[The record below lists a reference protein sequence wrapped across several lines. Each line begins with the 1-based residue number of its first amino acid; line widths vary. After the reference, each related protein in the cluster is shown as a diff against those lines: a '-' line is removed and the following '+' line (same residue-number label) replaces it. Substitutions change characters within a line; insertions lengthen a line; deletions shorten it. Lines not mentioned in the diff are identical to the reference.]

1 VYRALLR
8 VLAGQFQAYNLI
20 ARTIKLEVA
29 SADEEGTLFRSNS
42 AAAKLFT
49 LYMRMIALK
58 YLFHVLVLSVRSLH
72 DNAIDTD
79 ASSTRTS
86 HYFFPESRCARSHF
100 VDEQETIKGH
110 HQRRQQVPESLGTH
124 IRSIGTTLTATR
136 VVQFRWTSWARRQW
150 SLTLRFDWTQALG
163 CFFLA

>member
-1 VYRALLR
+1 MMPPDVSCTRQVYRALLR

-49 LYMRMIALK
+49 LYMRMIGLK

-72 DNAIDTD
+72 DNAVDTNA
-79 ASSTRTS
+79 ASRTRITQPFS
-86 HYFFPESRCARSHF
+86 FPN
-100 VDEQETIKGH
+100 
-110 HQRRQQVPESLGTH
+110 
-124 IRSIGTTLTATR
+124 SIH
-136 VVQFRWTSWARRQW
+136 
-150 SLTLRFDWTQALG
+150 
-163 CFFLA
+163 